1 MSADP
6 LDVEAALVVA
16 QDLLAD
22 AHYDMEREER
32 FGGSSYD
39 FAAQRVADLELIVA
53 ALDAG
58 GAA

>member
-16 QDLLAD
+16 QDLLAE
-22 AHYDMEREER
+22 AHDDMERESEFR
-32 FGGSSYD
+32 GSSYD
-39 FAAQRVADLELIVA
+39 FAVQRVADLELIVA